1 MPDTYGEAE
10 VVGEKRRQSKDVPSD
25 DTEKE
30 VAITLSGEVVNAS
43 GHRDQL
49 SRQYGLLSIC
59 GLALTVDN
67 AWIGESDVH
76 DDLKIY
82 ILTQISIAIGTSLSL
97 SICKTMKNLR
107 NM

>member
-1 MPDTYGEAE
+1 MMTDFDEHAGPLN
-10 VVGEKRRQSKDVPSD
+10 EKRPSKDVEQD
-25 DTEKE
+25 

-67 AWIGESDVH
+67 AWIGESPRSSQQA
-76 DDLKIY
+76 L
-82 ILTQISIAIGTSLSL
+82 
-97 SICKTMKNLR
+97 C
-107 NM
+107 